1 MGNEHARH
9 GWHPYKVDELSLSL
23 MLLAAWLKK
32 LALLDI
38 QLDDQCENSLMEVA
52 HESLA
57 FGFSHPLFGLS
68 AR

>member
-9 GWHPYKVDELSLSL
+9 GWHPYKVDGLSLSL

-38 QLDDQCENSLMEVA
+38 QLDD
-52 HESLA
+52 
-57 FGFSHPLFGLS
+57 
-68 AR
+68 